1 MYKLKN
7 LSTFIAYNAI
17 KYFYQVICTKGKD
30 QLGFSKIFW
39 YFEPYVIKLKSMIL
53 KRDLFIFVNHIN
65 MKLIFRINYLNLDVS
80 DYELEEVEKGLNYSS
95 DVDTAYKIIHSRSY
109 VDVLFSIAE
118 SYNNKQ

>member
-1 MYKLKN
+1 
-7 LSTFIAYNAI
+7 
-17 KYFYQVICTKGKD
+17 
-30 QLGFSKIFW
+30 
-39 YFEPYVIKLKSMIL
+39 MIL

-109 VDVLFSIAE
+109 VDVLFS
-118 SYNNKQ
+118 